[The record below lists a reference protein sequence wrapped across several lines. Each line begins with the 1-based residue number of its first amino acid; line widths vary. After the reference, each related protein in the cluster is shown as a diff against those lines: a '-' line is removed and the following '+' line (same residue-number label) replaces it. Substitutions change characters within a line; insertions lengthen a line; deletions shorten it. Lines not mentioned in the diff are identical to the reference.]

1 MENKKNSLESIQDY
15 DSNSKMEDKQSVKSK
30 DLIHNEDNDNERNN
44 NDKIPL
50 IDETVKK
57 W

>member
-44 NDKIPL
+44 ND
-50 IDETVKK
+50 
-57 W
+57 